1 MANVEYFEQQA
12 KNLFEDYETKPRCS
26 NDIYEYSP
34 KHFDIDTII
43 CEFGI
48 NEDNFNLKEA
58 QDIIAYMA
66 GFENWESLL
75 KASETELKLGK
86 LLFDNR
92 NKIDIEDWK
101 MNIIL
106 IERNNNIVLDTKSK
120 IEIFKKL
127 WSDTCCKNL

>member
-12 KNLFEDYETKPRCS
+12 KNLFEDYETKTRS
-26 NDIYEYSP
+26 SDDDIYEYRP

-48 NEDNFNLKEA
+48 NEDNFNLVEA

-66 GFENWESLL
+66 GFENWGNLL
-75 KASETELKLGK
+75 NATETELKLAK

-92 NKIDIEDWK
+92 DKIDIEDWK

-120 IEIFKKL
+120 IEIFKK
-127 WSDTCCKNL
+127 TVE